1 MLWRCLPGAKSPL
14 ESLPKLPLAACPPP
28 PLYAERS
35 ADSIEMRFWQKLFS
49 QLHEYLG
56 KEALDVTACLSAHAE
71 VVVRKP
77 PSRGAVS
84 GQPRGGAA
92 GASAA
97 MAAASAAAATE
108 QKLRIVLSGGSA
120 QEGLS
125 HVRPFALVNDI
136 SLLTVL
142 ESYRLFGEGGSSGG
156 SGEGGAS

>member
-1 MLWRCLPGAKSPL
+1 
-14 ESLPKLPLAACPPP
+14 
-28 PLYAERS
+28 
-35 ADSIEMRFWQKLFS
+35 MRFWQKLFS

-71 VVVRKP
+71 VVMRKS
-77 PSRGAVS
+77 PSGAAAT
-84 GQPRGGAA
+84 GQQRGGGAT

-97 MAAASAAAATE
+97 MAAAAAAAATE

-142 ESYRLFGEGGSSGG
+142 ESYRLFGEGGSGG
-156 SGEGGAS
+156 GGEGGAS